1 MKKLSVLILAL
12 CLNSLF
18 AADTQKIPQAIMH
31 PAEFQNHQFNI
42 CENFPGVL
50 YFLAWNGP
58 WKEGELRIDLPDFLR
73 LDGSSYLWSTKLK
86 ADGTSE
92 AFQDPFTAEKI
103 PGGTRYRIKLSGE
116 MMRMAG
122 QRMLAH
128 QFDRLYFSALPGSA
142 GKSGTGNLAADRRR
156 NIHAGARSSNSTSFR
171 P

>member
-58 WKEGELRIDLPDFLR
+58 WKRGNCGLTCRISCAL
-73 LDGSSYLWSTKLK
+73 
-86 ADGTSE
+86 
-92 AFQDPFTAEKI
+92 TAHPI
-103 PGGTRYRIKLSGE
+103 SG
-116 MMRMAG
+116 A
-122 QRMLAH
+122 Q
-128 QFDRLYFSALPGSA
+128 
-142 GKSGTGNLAADRRR
+142 N
-156 NIHAGARSSNSTSFR
+156 
-171 P
+171 